1 MFLIFWLQLATDGIW
16 KGKHFFQ
23 IFLRRQSS
31 YIKKKKKIS
40 SEKLIFESRVEIYSV
55 LTFSNPNLNKKL
67 VTT

>member
-1 MFLIFWLQLATDGIW
+1 MEYEKESIFF
-16 KGKHFFQ
+16 KFFCDDKVA
-23 IFLRRQSS
+23 IS
-31 YIKKKKKIS
+31 KKKKIS

>member
-1 MFLIFWLQLATDGIW
+1 MEYEKESIFF
-16 KGKHFFQ
+16 KFFCDDKVA
-23 IFLRRQSS
+23 IS
-31 YIKKKKKIS
+31 KKKKKIS

>member
-1 MFLIFWLQLATDGIW
+1 MEYEKESI
-16 KGKHFFQ
+16 FFQ

>member
-1 MFLIFWLQLATDGIW
+1 MEHEKESIFF
-16 KGKHFFQ
+16 KFFCDDKVV
-23 IFLRRQSS
+23 FVD
-31 YIKKKKKIS
+31 IS

>member
-1 MFLIFWLQLATDGIW
+1 MKRKA
-16 KGKHFFQ
+16 FFFKFFCDDKVA
-23 IFLRRQSS
+23 IS
-31 YIKKKKKIS
+31 KKKKKIS

>member
-1 MFLIFWLQLATDGIW
+1 MEYEKEIIFF
-16 KGKHFFQ
+16 KFFCDDKVA
-23 IFLRRQSS
+23 IS
-31 YIKKKKKIS
+31 KKKKIS